1 MELRYIVNC
10 ILIHRPLYIV
20 FYFGILALLRQT
32 DVVALCT
39 YRKSFAP
46 FHEHPSRT
54 KHFENNLISQHQ
66 MKTFNIIR
74 SKEWNKK

>member
-1 MELRYIVNC
+1 MCFTLAY
-10 ILIHRPLYIV
+10 
-20 FYFGILALLRQT
+20 LALLRQT

-54 KHFENNLISQHQ
+54 KHFEKNLISQHQ
-66 MKTFNIIR
+66 MKIFNIIR
-74 SKEWNKK
+74 SKEWQK